1 MIENLLK
8 ELEEKLNKVIEQ
20 NAQLKNK
27 VQSLQGEIERLKIEN
42 GEMAR
47 KIEVL
52 KNAEKTV
59 EGLIEKVNRLIE
71 G

>member
-1 MIENLLK
+1 MIESLLK

-20 NAQLKNK
+20 NAQLKRE
-27 VQSLQGEIERLKIEN
+27 VQSLKGEVERLRLEN

-52 KNAEKTV
+52 RNAEKTV

-71 G
+71 N

>member
-8 ELEEKLNKVIEQ
+8 ELEYKLNAVIDQ
-20 NAQLKNK
+20 NGKLKQE
-27 VQSLQGEIERLKIEN
+27 VESLRSEVERLRIEN
-42 GEMAR
+42 GEMLK
-47 KIEVL
+47 KIEIL

-71 G
+71 N

>member
-20 NAQLKNK
+20 NAQLKSE
-27 VQSLQGEIERLKIEN
+27 VQSLKVEVERLRLEN

-47 KIEVL
+47 KIEML

-71 G
+71 N

>member
-20 NAQLKNK
+20 NAQLKSE
-27 VQSLQGEIERLKIEN
+27 VQSLKVEVERLRLEN

-71 G
+71 N

>member
-1 MIENLLK
+1 MIESLLK

-20 NAQLKNK
+20 NAQLKRE
-27 VQSLQGEIERLKIEN
+27 VQSLKGEVERLRLEN

-71 G
+71 N

>member
-1 MIENLLK
+1 MIEGLLK
-8 ELEEKLNKVIEQ
+8 ELEEKLSVVIEQ
-20 NAQLKNK
+20 NIQLKREL
-27 VQSLQGEIERLKIEN
+27 QSLKVEN
-42 GEMAR
+42 EKLRFENSEMSK

-71 G
+71 S

>member
-8 ELEEKLNKVIEQ
+8 ELEKKLNIVIEQ
-20 NAQLKNK
+20 NGRLKEE
-27 VQSLQGEIERLKIEN
+27 VQSLEQEVEKLKFEN
-42 GEMAR
+42 SEMLK

-71 G
+71 N

>member
-20 NAQLKNK
+20 NAQLKRE
-27 VQSLQGEIERLKIEN
+27 VQSLQGEIERLNFEKS
-42 GEMAR
+42 EMIK

>member
-8 ELEEKLNKVIEQ
+8 ELEKKLNIVIEQ
-20 NAQLKNK
+20 NGKLKEE
-27 VQSLQGEIERLKIEN
+27 VQSLEQEVEKLKFEN
-42 GEMAR
+42 SEMLK

-71 G
+71 N

>member
-1 MIENLLK
+1 MIESLLK

-20 NAQLKNK
+20 NAQLKRE
-27 VQSLQGEIERLKIEN
+27 VQSLKGEVERLRLEN

-59 EGLIEKVNRLIE
+59 EGLIQKVNRLIE
-71 G
+71 N

>member
-8 ELEEKLNKVIEQ
+8 ELEEKLNTVIEQ
-20 NAQLKNK
+20 NGKLKQE
-27 VQSLQGEIERLKIEN
+27 VQSLKVEVDKLRVEN
-42 GEMAR
+42 NEMSR
-47 KIEVL
+47 RIEVL

-71 G
+71 N